1 MRTLVS
7 GIAVTGITL
16 GGLSLAPSG
25 VGASEGVIIGAANHG
40 IMAAVEYA
48 TEKRVFARNGLNV
61 SGIEYFPAPVEG
73 LEALAAGEFQFM
85 YVPAVTAIDAYVNK
99 GMNIRIVAPASGT
112 SAEEIA
118 QAKKNPTLAAT
129 LDDAGFCATPGMT
142 RWRDLGG
149 KTVGVPERNG
159 QAEVTIAAAVLA
171 DGGDPGTI
179 TWKVTPL
186 KDVVALIQS
195 GEIAGG
201 LAIEPFIKQCTNAG
215 LINLGSA
222 PLKFFDNVETTRY
235 WVTTAPYAEAN
246 PEAVLA
252 FQKSMYQVHKF
263 ANKSEANMTTVLK
276 GETETV
282 APTYLLKV
290 KRKEV
295 ENISAKLLAL
305 GFIKQPVDVPGLLMR
320 QYAPSS

>member
-1 MRTLVS
+1 MRKLIV
-7 GIAVTGITL
+7 GIATVGL
-16 GGLSLAPSG
+16 AMGGSPFSG
-25 VGASEGVIIGAANHG
+25 VEASESVVIGAENHG
-40 IMAAVEYA
+40 AMASMEYA
-48 TEKRVFARNGLNV
+48 TEKGVFARNGLNV
-61 SGIEYFPAPVEG
+61 SGIEYFPAPAKG
-73 LEALAAGEFQFM
+73 LRALAAGEIQFM
-85 YVPAVTAIDAYVNK
+85 YLPAVTVLDAYGNE
-99 GMNIRIVAPASGT
+99 GINIRIVAPAHGHT
-112 SAEEIA
+112 AEEIA
-118 QAKKNPTLAAT
+118 QAKKNPALAAT
-129 LDDAGFCATPGMT
+129 LDDAGFCATAGVT
-142 RWRDLGG
+142 RWRDLEG
-149 KTVGVPERNG
+149 KTVGVAARNG

-201 LAIEPFIKQCTNAG
+201 HSIEPFIKQCTNAG

-305 GFIKQPVDVPGLLMR
+305 GFIKQPVDVPGLLMK
-320 QYAPSS
+320 QYAPTS